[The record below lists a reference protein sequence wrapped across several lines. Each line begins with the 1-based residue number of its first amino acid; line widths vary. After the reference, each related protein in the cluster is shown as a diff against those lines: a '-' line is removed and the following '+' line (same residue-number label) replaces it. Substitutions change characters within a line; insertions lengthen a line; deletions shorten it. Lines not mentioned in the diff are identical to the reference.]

1 MTIVLSEGFNLD
13 ILNFHG
19 YYSLYYFFMGFV
31 GAPIGYKDGCKWT
44 GSKNFTIKGIT
55 GKLFFSEQKRI
66 RLFNFISDIFSQN
79 SNFKSVSEIIHT
91 FYINYCGNEECKTR
105 YFAINELDTKVV
117 LIYPSFKFSFLIPL
131 PQQRESKLSHD
142 RHLHIVM
149 MCSFQNFN
157 KKAV

>member
-55 GKLFFSEQKRI
+55 GKLFFSESPPRHILYVGKLR
-66 RLFNFISDIFSQN
+66 
-79 SNFKSVSEIIHT
+79 FKCT
-91 FYINYCGNEECKTR
+91 G
-105 YFAINELDTKVV
+105 
-117 LIYPSFKFSFLIPL
+117 
-131 PQQRESKLSHD
+131 
-142 RHLHIVM
+142 M
-149 MCSFQNFN
+149 
-157 KKAV
+157 